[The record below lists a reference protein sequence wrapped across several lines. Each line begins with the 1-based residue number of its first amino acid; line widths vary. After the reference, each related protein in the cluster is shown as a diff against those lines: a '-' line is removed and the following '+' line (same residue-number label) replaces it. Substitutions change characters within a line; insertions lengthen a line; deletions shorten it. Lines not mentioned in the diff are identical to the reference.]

1 MGIVVDVILCLTVF
15 DRMADDGAYVVVDI
29 LACFGI
35 LAAMIYPVELAEAY
49 LLRDAAE
56 GVVESPGELL
66 AFGCGVGTQR
76 VDGFSE
82 EEFGRCVH
90 GLSYERSTMSSYN
103 KPKDDEIPESK
114 DLPYERRN
122 LGC

>member
-1 MGIVVDVILCLTVF
+1 
-15 DRMADDGAYVVVDI
+15 MADDGAYVVVDI

-35 LAAMIYPVELAEAY
+35 LAAVIYPVELTEAY
-49 LLRDAAE
+49 LLRDTAE

-90 GLSYERSTMSSYN
+90 GLSDERSTMSSYN
-103 KPKDDEIPESK
+103 KSKDDEISESK

>member
-1 MGIVVDVILCLTVF
+1 
-15 DRMADDGAYVVVDI
+15 MADDRAYVIVDI

-35 LAAMIYPVELAEAY
+35 LAAVIYPVELTEAY

-56 GVVESPGELL
+56 GVVESPRELL

-90 GLSYERSTMSSYN
+90 GLPGQRSTMSFYN
-103 KPKDDEIPESK
+103 KPEDDEMSK
-114 DLPYERRN
+114 SRNLPYERKN
-122 LGC
+122 LGY